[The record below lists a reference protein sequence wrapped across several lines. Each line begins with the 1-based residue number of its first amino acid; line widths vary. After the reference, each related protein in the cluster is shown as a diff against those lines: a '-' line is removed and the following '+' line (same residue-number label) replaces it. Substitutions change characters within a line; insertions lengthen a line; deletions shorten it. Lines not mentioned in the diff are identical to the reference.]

1 MVNWYTTTVNSDI
14 VPTGNVLVSKVLD
27 TVGETPSNQSIS
39 VPGSTTRAA
48 QYHSR
53 VCHPNNAAWQAGSA
67 VPKVEIVTGFAN
79 VKVAVNIVMED
90 AAGGNI
96 IQQTLSPEQTAVT
109 GTILDFSGDFVGIV
123 WTSQPNNA
131 SYRIRYRI
139 QFRTTTGTA
148 RIPVFKVGGID
159 TGIAFPVVDV
169 VSLLALDDLAPTLQ
183 HIWSSVRGVE
193 TLELNDLAPTV
204 RISWPGTLHR
214 LELND
219 LEPTTQVQLVWP
231 APLQRLEFN
240 DLAPSVSIAWSAPL
254 VVLELNDLAPSVSI
268 VWSAPLVVL
277 ELNDLDL
284 TVVIGGADVV
294 INAVLQT
301 LELNDL
307 APSVSI
313 AWSAPLVVLELN
325 DLDPSVS
332 IAWSAPLVVLE
343 LNDLDPSVSI
353 AWSAPLVVLELND
366 LDPSVVVS
374 GADVVI
380 NAALQTLEFNDL
392 DPTTQLQLVWPG
404 TLHRLELNDLDL
416 SVSIAWSAPLVVLE
430 LNDLDLTVVIGGAD
444 VSFAAGLQRLEVND
458 LDPGVLI
465 TWSAPLTVLQLAAQ
479 TPSTANEW
487 PAPLLALELLALGAS
502 NQSAWPAP
510 TAGLELQPL
519 GLFLGQP
526 SGTLFLLPLEPTVQ
540 IFVPVSVTM
549 VATRGFLRLRPL
561 LIMVLTGKSYA
572 LQRQR
577 VHNALVERAGAALF
591 PPCSYDPDTGQM
603 YIDPVD
609 YATVRPQTIATKDV
623 ITRFTP
629 CRLERLTPHRRERR
643 RWQWNLHIA
652 FPQEVDLE
660 LFEQDLADHP
670 IVLAPD
676 DDLGLREVIV
686 SLEDS
691 KPEHP
696 PQQGPA
702 GGTRAV
708 LTFEAALQ
716 PS

>member
-1 MVNWYTTTVNSDI
+1 MVNWYTTTVDSDI

-131 SYRIRYRI
+131 SYRLRYRI

-231 APLQRLEFN
+231 APLQRLEF
-240 DLAPSVSIAWSAPL
+240 
-254 VVLELNDLAPSVSI
+254 
-268 VWSAPLVVL
+268 
-277 ELNDLDL
+277 
-284 TVVIGGADVV
+284 
-294 INAVLQT
+294 
-301 LELNDL
+301 NDL